1 MDLQGK
7 GLLYRRRAT
16 RRVCADAGSNPA
28 PDATMVENLLGSE
41 VVMNLGT
48 GAVLGFI
55 SGYAAKIVTKIVAV
69 VAGLSILFVK
79 WLESQGLVNIDWV
92 SLGGG
97 VVKFGGQAASGAPS
111 LADQIVSTMGL
122 GGGFAAGFYL
132 GFRRG

>member
-1 MDLQGK
+1 MPEG
-7 GLLYRRRAT
+7 
-16 RRVCADAGSNPA
+16 
-28 PDATMVENLLGSE
+28 LLGSE
-41 VVMNLGT
+41 VVMEMGS

-79 WLESQGLVNIDWV
+79 WLESQGVVNIDWA
-92 SLGGG
+92 SLSNGILS
-97 VVKFGGQAASGAPS
+97 FGGQAASGAPS
-111 LADQIVSTMGL
+111 LADKFISTLGL